1 MGLLVGTLAVI
12 WFADVTLKQKTSA
25 MSALPAPVTVAT
37 TPADPAS
44 ALPLPTAVFIGDG
57 YTAGTDGSGWSDIVA
72 QEMGWQEVNLSVP
85 GMGYRRVPETCPEKP
100 CTAFGGLLDKAV
112 AASPTVVV
120 VMGGAADGDMGSAAV
135 DTFYADLRGALPDAT
150 IYAVGPAV
158 SDANPPAW
166 VARTATNV
174 ERQPPPTAPHSSTSG
189 SPSRARRPSSTAP
202 ANPPSPA
209 AGPSPRPSSPASP
222 DKKPPR

>member
-44 ALPLPTAVFIGDG
+44 APPLPTAVFIGDG

-85 GMGYRRVPETCPEKP
+85 GMGYRRVPDTCPEKP

-174 ERQPPPTAPHSSTSG
+174 EKAATANGATFVDIGQPLSGKKALVNGPGEPTVAG
-189 SPSRARRPSSTAP
+189 SRAIAE
-202 ANPPSPA
+202 AFL
-209 AGPSPRPSSPASP
+209 AGLA
-222 DKKPPR
+222 